1 MPEGLKNNCTRRGND
16 CYNIAENSE
25 KSFPLL
31 GAVVI
36 ILFIIVRGYLT
47 KTKQIKQQEQQ
58 NTKPKQ
64 TNKKQKQKQRNKKN
78 YLRDEI
84 FVVVYGSR
92 SRVHHNIGDMG
103 DGKSTL
109 GQIWKQ

>member
-16 CYNIAENSE
+16 CYNIAEDSD

-36 ILFIIVRGYLT
+36 TLFIIVRGYST

-64 TNKKQKQKQRNKKN
+64 TNKKQKQRNKKT

-109 GQIWKQ
+109 RQIWKQ